1 MNAVALL
8 VRRPY
13 FAIAVVLL
21 SVVVAAISFPRAP
34 VSLYPNVARPAIS
47 VSCTYPGANAR
58 EVMNTVAGPIEEKVN
73 GVEGMSRMTSSCSD
87 TGALGNEIAATTT
100 DRRTTAIAKY
110 GRRTSSATAFI

>member
-1 MNAVALL
+1 MNLVATL

-13 FAIAVVLL
+13 FAIAVTLL
-21 SVVVAAISFPRAP
+21 SVVVAAMSFPRVP

-73 GVEGMSRMTSSCSD
+73 GVEGMSRMTSSCTD
-87 TGALGNEIAATTT
+87 TGAYSLTVYFHVGV
-100 DRRTTAIAKY
+100 DRDMALSKVQSGIRV
-110 GRRTSSATAFI
+110 RPL